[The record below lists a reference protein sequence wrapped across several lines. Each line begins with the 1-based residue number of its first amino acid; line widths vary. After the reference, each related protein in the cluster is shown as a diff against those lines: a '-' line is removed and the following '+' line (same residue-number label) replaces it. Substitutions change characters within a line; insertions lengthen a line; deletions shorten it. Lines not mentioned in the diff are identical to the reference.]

1 MARRLIYR
9 LYQFSVLAQVF
20 MICFRMLYAF
30 VEKQR
35 NEKDV
40 DLNVTYFVAGG
51 EIKKDG
57 TKVNRG
63 TWISTH

>member
-1 MARRLIYR
+1 MAKQLIYR
-9 LYQFSVLAQVF
+9 LYQFIVLALVF
-20 MICFRMLYAF
+20 MFYFRMLYTF

-63 TWISTH
+63 TWILTH